1 MKSKLFLLRLL
12 LNSFSSIGS
21 ELRCGWLQNPSPGNH
36 WIIDK
41 DGLWD
46 ISSQGGFIADGI
58 DKLKDFT
65 DKEYVK
71 TNGGYGYGC
80 ACVKVDVDHVKKRIT
95 KVYSESILPL
105 NRCQNDSNL
114 HRP

>member
-1 MKSKLFLLRLL
+1 MKITLFFLILLSISL
-12 LNSFSSIGS
+12 SSVGS
-21 ELRCGWLQNPSPGNH
+21 ELRCGWLQNPSPGNK

-41 DGLWD
+41 DGIWD
-46 ISSQGGFIADGI
+46 ISSQGGFFSDGI
-58 DKLKDFT
+58 DNLKDFT

-80 ACVKVDVDHVKKRIT
+80 ACIKVDVDYIKKRIT
-95 KVYSESILPL
+95 KIYSERVLPL
-105 NRCQNDSNL
+105 ARCQNDPNL